1 MARQLLSEAE
11 GYELLKAA
19 GIPVPRF
26 VIVHSSEEATNAA
39 GMIGYPVVMKVISQ
53 QVVHKTDAGGVI
65 LNIRSPA
72 EATAAFETISRDVK
86 PEDPRCGDRR
96 HHRGT
101 AAHPRDS
108 N

>member
-11 GYELLKAA
+11 GYELLKNA

-26 VIVHSSEEATNAA
+26 VVAHSSAEAMKAA
-39 GMIGYPVVMKVISQ
+39 DTIGYPVVMKVISQ

-72 EATAAFETISRDVK
+72 EATAAFETISRNVK
-86 PEDPRCGDRR
+86 AEDPR
-96 HHRGT
+96 RGY
-101 AAHPRDS
+101 
-108 N
+108 